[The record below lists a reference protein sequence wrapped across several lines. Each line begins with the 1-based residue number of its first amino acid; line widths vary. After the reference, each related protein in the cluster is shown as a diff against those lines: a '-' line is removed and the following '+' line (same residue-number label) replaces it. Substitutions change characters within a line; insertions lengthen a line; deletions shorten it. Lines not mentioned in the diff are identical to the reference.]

1 MGRIVIETNPETG
14 LDEVELTLDNGDVL
28 NFTGQGRS
36 ELHFVR
42 GEQEWVSIP
51 TTDNVDHKTPGLRH
65 PDSWEFSINIDKIP
79 TVHKREAT

>member
-14 LDEVELTLDNGDVL
+14 LDEVELTLDNGEVL
-28 NFTGQGRS
+28 NFVGQGRS

-42 GEQEWVSIP
+42 GEQDFIDVGGF
-51 TTDNVDHKTPGLRH
+51 TDEKIPGLRH

>member
-28 NFTGQGRS
+28 KFAGQGRS

-42 GEQEWVSIP
+42 GEQEWIETGDPIRSNKIP
-51 TTDNVDHKTPGLRH
+51 GRRE
-65 PDSWEFSINIDKIP
+65 PDSWEFSINIDKIA
-79 TVHKREAT
+79 TVHKTEA